1 MDKVRVA
8 IVGCGTISHF
18 NGPGY
23 VKNPGSEV
31 YALCD
36 PVRERAESRARE
48 WGIDAKIYTEYE
60 EVLNDPRVDAVEL
73 LSPTHLH
80 GPQIIA
86 GLEAGKHVSC
96 QKPICPTVKEAD
108 QVIAAAAR
116 ASTKF
121 RTTENFI
128 FYPPIVKAKELIDSG
143 AIGEPSSVRA
153 RAVMAPMTSGRGM
166 TMEPDALE
174 WRRRPEHNPGGLL
187 YDNGW
192 HRYVTALTWIGGE
205 VEKVISRVTRTED
218 FMIEA
223 PSVVVWKFKDRDC
236 LGIVEEAYARDM
248 KIRSKYYPLDEFF
261 EIQGSKGVIWVTRC
275 SGEILDLP
283 PVMLMNGSETVEFQ
297 VPTDWMAGFDGA
309 ADHFIECILQD
320 KQPDLDAEF
329 SKRVLQLALAAYQAS
344 DTGRPVEPD
353 SVT

>member
-8 IVGCGTISHF
+8 IVGCGTISQL

-23 VKNPGSEV
+23 VKNPDCEV

-36 PVRERAESRARE
+36 PIRERAESRARE
-48 WGIDAKIYTEYE
+48 WGIDARIYTDYE
-60 EVLNDPRVDAVEL
+60 DVLNDPRVDAVEL

-96 QKPICPTVKEAD
+96 QKPMCPTVKEAD
-108 QVIAAAAR
+108 QVIAVAAR

-121 RTTENFI
+121 RTTENFV

-143 AIGEPSSVRA
+143 VIGELSSIRL
-153 RAVMAPMTSGRGM
+153 RTVMGPITGELKMK
-166 TMEPDALE
+166 MEPGSLE
-174 WRRRPEHNPGGLL
+174 WRRLPEYNPGGLL
-187 YDNGW
+187 YDSGW
-192 HRYVTALTWIGGE
+192 HRYATALWWVGGD
-205 VEKVISRVTRTED
+205 VEKVIAMVTRTED
-218 FMIEA
+218 FMIES
-223 PSVVVWKFKDRDC
+223 PSVVVWKYKDRDC
-236 LGIVEEAYARDM
+236 LGILEEAYAGDM
-248 KIRSKYYPLDEFF
+248 RIRSKYYPGDDFF

-275 SGEILDLP
+275 TGEMLDLA
-283 PVMLMNGSETVEFQ
+283 PVMLMKGSETVEYQ
-297 VPTDWMAGFDGA
+297 VPSDWMEGFDRA

-320 KQPDLDAEF
+320 EQPDLDAEF
-329 SKRVLQLALAAYQAS
+329 SKRILQLALAAYQAS
-344 DTGRPVEPD
+344 DTGRSVEPD